1 MGKKGSAIA
10 DAYVNLIP
18 SAEGFSAGI
27 ENAINE
33 GTRGGSKSAIG
44 MLSNLGM
51 GFAQGI
57 GQAAFGAVTELG
69 SKAVEVAQQAIGSYA
84 EYEQLIGGV
93 ETLFGPAAQYVED
106 YADAA
111 FKSAGISANKYME
124 TVNSMAAALNQATGS
139 EWQSAKLANQ
149 AVIDMSDNANKMG
162 TNMEAIQ
169 NAYNG
174 FSKQNYTMLDNL
186 KLGYGGTKQ
195 EMERLLEDA
204 TKLSGVEYNMESY
217 ADIVQAIHVIQEEMG
232 IAGTTATEATET
244 IDGSLKMV
252 KASWENLIAGL
263 GKEDADLG
271 GLMDQ
276 LLNSI
281 FGTDTEK
288 GFLDNLLPRIEQVI
302 GGVQEFATQMIERLP
317 GIAAE
322 LLPQLSKMLLSMVSS
337 SIESLS
343 NNLPQMIE
351 SFESIFENVI
361 TTAISL
367 LSSAL
372 TMLPDFLNMA
382 LSIIVTIA
390 QGLVEEIPVLI
401 PTLIEVVTT
410 IVDVILDNLPLI
422 LDAAGEILD
431 ALIEGILDN
440 TPELM
445 LAFTEIFYQ
454 VMATLISLLPQ
465 LLAILVEVSG
475 TLIGS
480 LAKAISEMLTVEFWF
495 NVFDSITSA
504 FTDIDWVGIGKD
516 CIKRI
521 ADGVVDEINSII
533 EAISTVADSI
543 SLTLVEKTKANEWL
557 EPFIDNFVTGLETF
571 ISGLA
576 DYASSMFQ
584 AVKDFFKPA
593 VDTIL
598 KIWNGFMETFGPLID
613 AFKYLFE
620 TIWEAIKVI
629 TERAMNVVKAVIETY
644 WNMVVAFWT
653 PILETIKSAVDSA
666 FAFIKEK
673 IITPLQ
679 EIWAK
684 VVEVWNNVVEK
695 VTEVTEKLKTIVSD
709 AFESLKKSV
718 SEKLTPVLD
727 TVKEIWDGI
736 KEKITEVVSKAT
748 EWGKDLINNFVNGIK
763 DNIPNLADSVTS
775 VADNIRDRLHF
786 SEPDKGPLSDF
797 TTYAPDMMRTFA
809 QGIADNERLVTDQI
823 DRSFNFG
830 SRISQNAQGSA
841 SPVLAGAGGGNITI
855 PVYIGTELIQ
865 TIVVDA
871 LNTANYRS
879 GGR

>member
-18 SAEGFSAGI
+18 SAEGFSTGI

-367 LSSAL
+367 VSSAL
-372 TMLPDFLNMA
+372 TMLPDLLNMA

-445 LAFTEIFYQ
+445 LAFTDIFYQ

-495 NVFDSITSA
+495 NVFDSIISA

-576 DYASSMFQ
+576 DYASNMIQ

-629 TERAMNVVKAVIETY
+629 TERAMNVVKAVIEAY

-797 TTYAPDMMRTFA
+797 STYAPDMMRTFA

-830 SRISQNAQGSA
+830 SRIAQNAQGSA
-841 SPVLAGAGGGNITI
+841 APVLAGAGGGNITI

>member
-367 LSSAL
+367 VSSAL
-372 TMLPDFLNMA
+372 TMLPDLLNMA

-480 LAKAISEMLTVEFWF
+480 LAKAISDMLTVEFWF

-576 DYASSMFQ
+576 DYASSMIQ

-629 TERAMNVVKAVIETY
+629 TERAMNVVKAVIEAY

-797 TTYAPDMMRTFA
+797 STYAPDMMRTFA

-830 SRISQNAQGSA
+830 SRIAQNTQGSA
-841 SPVLAGAGGGNITI
+841 APVLAGAGGGNITI

>member
-18 SAEGFSAGI
+18 SAEGFSTGI

-367 LSSAL
+367 VSSAL
-372 TMLPDFLNMA
+372 TMLPDLLNMA

-576 DYASSMFQ
+576 DYASSMIQ

-593 VDTIL
+593 VDMIL

-629 TERAMNVVKAVIETY
+629 TERAMNVVKAVIEAY

-653 PILETIKSAVDSA
+653 PILETIKSTVDSA

-736 KEKITEVVSKAT
+736 KEKITDVVSKAT

-797 TTYAPDMMRTFA
+797 STYAPDMMRTFA

-830 SRISQNAQGSA
+830 SRIAQNAQGSA
-841 SPVLAGAGGGNITI
+841 APALAGAGGGNITI

>member
-18 SAEGFSAGI
+18 SAEGFSTGI

-263 GKEDADLG
+263 GKEDVDLG

-367 LSSAL
+367 VSSAL
-372 TMLPDFLNMA
+372 TMLPDLLNMA

-576 DYASSMFQ
+576 DYASSMIQ

-629 TERAMNVVKAVIETY
+629 TERAMNVVKAVIEAY

-797 TTYAPDMMRTFA
+797 STYAPDMMRTFA

-830 SRISQNAQGSA
+830 SRIAQNAQGSA
-841 SPVLAGAGGGNITI
+841 APVLAGAGGGNITI

>member
-367 LSSAL
+367 VSSAL
-372 TMLPDFLNMA
+372 TMLPDLLNMA

-576 DYASSMFQ
+576 DYASSMIQ

-629 TERAMNVVKAVIETY
+629 TERAMNVVKAVIEAY

-797 TTYAPDMMRTFA
+797 STYAPDMMRTFA

-830 SRISQNAQGSA
+830 SRIAQNAQGSA
-841 SPVLAGAGGGNITI
+841 APVLAGAGGGNITI

>member
-18 SAEGFSAGI
+18 SAEGFSTGI

-302 GGVQEFATQMIERLP
+302 GGVQEFATKMIERLP

-367 LSSAL
+367 VSSAL
-372 TMLPDFLNMA
+372 TMLPDLLNMA

-495 NVFDSITSA
+495 NVFDSIISA

-576 DYASSMFQ
+576 DYASSMIQ

-593 VDTIL
+593 VDMIL

-629 TERAMNVVKAVIETY
+629 TERAMNVVKAVIEAY

-797 TTYAPDMMRTFA
+797 STYAPDMMRTFA

-830 SRISQNAQGSA
+830 SRIAQNAQGSA
-841 SPVLAGAGGGNITI
+841 APALAGAGGGNITI

>member
-1 MGKKGSAIA
+1 MGKRGSAVA

-18 SAEGFSAGI
+18 SAEGFSDGI
-27 ENAINE
+27 EKAINE
-33 GTRGGSKSAIG
+33 GTRGGSKSAVS

-57 GQAAFGAVTELG
+57 GQAAFKTVTELG

-372 TMLPDFLNMA
+372 TMLPDLLNMA

-557 EPFIDNFVTGLETF
+557 EPFIDNIVTGLETF

-576 DYASSMFQ
+576 DYASSMIQ
-584 AVKDFFKPA
+584 AVKNFFQPA

-797 TTYAPDMMRTFA
+797 STYAPDMMRTFA

>member
-367 LSSAL
+367 VSSAL
-372 TMLPDFLNMA
+372 TMLPDLLNMA

-576 DYASSMFQ
+576 DYASSMIQ

-593 VDTIL
+593 VDMIL

-629 TERAMNVVKAVIETY
+629 TERAMNVVKTVIEAY

-797 TTYAPDMMRTFA
+797 STYAPDMMRTFA

-830 SRISQNAQGSA
+830 SRIAQNAQGSA
-841 SPVLAGAGGGNITI
+841 APVLAGAGGGNITI

>member
-1 MGKKGSAIA
+1 MGKRGSAVA

-18 SAEGFSAGI
+18 SAEGFSDGI
-27 ENAINE
+27 EKAINE
-33 GTRGGSKSAIG
+33 GTRGGSKSAVS

-57 GQAAFGAVTELG
+57 GQAAFKTVTELG

-372 TMLPDFLNMA
+372 TMLPDLLNMA

-557 EPFIDNFVTGLETF
+557 EPFIDNIVTGLETF

-576 DYASSMFQ
+576 DYASSMIQ
-584 AVKDFFKPA
+584 AVKNFFQPA

-797 TTYAPDMMRTFA
+797 STYAPDMMRTFA

-830 SRISQNAQGSA
+830 SRISQNAHGSA

-871 LNTANYRS
+871 LNIANYRS

>member
-367 LSSAL
+367 VSSAL
-372 TMLPDFLNMA
+372 TMLPDLLNMA

-571 ISGLA
+571 ISGLV
-576 DYASSMFQ
+576 DYASSMIQ

-673 IITPLQ
+673 IIIPLQ
-679 EIWAK
+679 EIWTK

-797 TTYAPDMMRTFA
+797 STYAPDMMRTFA

-841 SPVLAGAGGGNITI
+841 APALAGAGGGNITI